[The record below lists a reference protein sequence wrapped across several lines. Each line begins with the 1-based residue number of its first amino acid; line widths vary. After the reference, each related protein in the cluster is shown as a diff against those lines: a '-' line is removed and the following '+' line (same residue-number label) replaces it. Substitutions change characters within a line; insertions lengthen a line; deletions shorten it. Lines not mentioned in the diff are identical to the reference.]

1 MARAVVYCDRC
12 GNLVAPGDVDA
23 GNALV
28 GDAGAIC
35 SGCLNALSPDERDAT
50 EARLF
55 GAGGAPAEAVRAALP
70 RRAARSSAGSQ
81 RSRTQAARSPTK
93 AGGLGSQGKVFI
105 AASAGGLVL
114 GVVVVVLLRSGG
126 GEGPGRAPRRAPA
139 STPVATPPERVAR
152 QDAATPPGPA
162 PHAAAP
168 TRPPVVA
175 EAAPAPPEP
184 PAAEPASSVNDRIQS
199 DIAKWKLS
207 QAKSHHKA
215 NPNDIVTFREK
226 LEQIRRSFTGTKA
239 AEEAARLLEEVKL
252 PELPPECDPKPPGDE
267 AWAKAVRVL
276 PAVDPGADRLK
287 GNWRMDG
294 GRLRSDKGMWAKIGL
309 PYLLPDEYDVRVTF
323 ERVEN
328 ADCLLVILARG
339 GRPFIFSI
347 GGNSNTG
354 CSLEDIKESGPDVY
368 PTKITRAGVLP
379 RDGRHTAVILVRK
392 KCLRAYVDG
401 RPMVGCQV
409 DDDGLSLPSD
419 LRAARPGQL
428 GLATWNTVF
437 VFHSLEVLAVRGEG
451 RLLR

>member
-1 MARAVVYCDRC
+1 MARDVVYCDRC

-35 SGCLNALSPDERDAT
+35 SGCLNALPPDERDAT

-55 GAGGAPAEAVRAALP
+55 GAGVAPAAPTRAASK
-70 RRAARSSAGSQ
+70 RRAARSSGGSQ

-93 AGGLGSQGKVFI
+93 AGRLGSQGKVFA

-114 GVVVVVLLRSGG
+114 GVIVVVLLRSGG
-126 GEGPGRAPRRAPA
+126 GERPGRAPRRTPRSAP
-139 STPVATPPERVAR
+139 VVTPPRREDR
-152 QDAATPPGPA
+152 QDAVA
-162 PHAAAP
+162 PHAPAA
-168 TRPPVVA
+168 TRPPVVT
-175 EAAPAPPEP
+175 EPAPAPPEP
-184 PAAEPASSVNDRIQS
+184 PAAKPEPSVDDRIQN

-215 NPNDIVTFREK
+215 NLNDVVTFREK
-226 LEQIRRSFTGTKA
+226 LERLHQDYAGTKA

-252 PELPPECDPKPPGDE
+252 PELSPERDPKPPGDE

-276 PAVDPGADRLK
+276 QSVDPDTDRLK
-287 GNWRMDG
+287 GSWRMDG

-323 ERVEN
+323 ERAEN

-354 CSLEDIKESGPDVY
+354 CSFEDIKESGPDVY

-409 DDDGLSLPSD
+409 DDDGLSLPSE

-437 VFHSLEVLAVRGEG
+437 VFHSLEVRAVRGEG